1 MRGPSP
7 RGSRGAQLFARL
19 GRWIVRHPWYPI
31 LFWVVLLIV
40 TVPFLSLI
48 GSVTTNS
55 TTTLP
60 SSAPS
65 AKAGAEFARLFPN
78 ETGGS
83 ASILLFYGPNL
94 TDANAQGVV
103 TNVTSALG
111 ADRSLTD
118 VTDVSSVY
126 TAYSAYLAG
135 EAQLAGGVLVP
146 GLAAF
151 NGSSQLIWG
160 PPSAFVAYW
169 QSIAPS
175 YPNPQEANYPAFA
188 HTNALL
194 SNATGTA
201 FLAGFYGEFN
211 GTALN
216 CSSLATVPAE
226 LVACADQATRLGVA
240 PLLSSFFPPSELPLP
255 EAALTGLGI
264 ENSTQWAS
272 EQPVVLGVL
281 GSESGLSFS
290 FLRLVSDD
298 FPGGVVTPATS
309 SVWANAT
316 VAVATLWTEPLP
328 VPPGILTQYVAPDG
342 EASVVNVA
350 FSVADDYK
358 NQSGGT
364 PVYADLGKIDA
375 LVPPIVRAH
384 DATGTIQYVQTGGSA
399 LDLLTQNS
407 VNSSLS
413 LVLPLTVGLLLAIAM
428 IYFRSPITPLVT
440 FLALGIALVL
450 SLGGTVLIGT
460 LVGHVDT
467 TSLTLEEVFVLG
479 VGTDYS
485 IFLTARYREELLHG
499 KSSDE
504 AIVESV
510 SWAGQSV
517 ATSGSTAI
525 IATLAL
531 TFSGIALLSQWGSVL
546 SLAILITLLL
556 SLTTIPAFLK
566 LLGPRIFWPS
576 TGDRFSRQALRATRR
591 IKQESTY
598 FYRVGRATQRRPLSV
613 IGIVVLVSVPL
624 VAVALT
630 VPLSYDFYG
639 QLPKGQPATDGL
651 AELGHHFGDGF
662 AVPSYALVTF
672 RAPLVVGTTVNAT
685 EFSDLAALTARASGT
700 AGIAEVRSPVGPYGA
715 PLATWLNYS
724 TLPIA
729 PRENLA
735 GILGAYVGTD
745 QRTVLINLVPNA
757 TGLSAEAVSAVRA
770 VESSF
775 AAYATG
781 HAEITK
787 LAYGGGA
794 PIIGDL
800 ADQTG
805 RATDYLIV
813 AVTIGLILVLL
824 VVLRSWIIA
833 LMAIATIGLSI
844 SWAWALTYLIF
855 QEVLGFPLFFYV
867 LTLLIM
873 LVLGLGIDYNIF
885 VLTRVRE
892 ERLRGRTSGEA
903 AVEAVGRTGGIITAA
918 AVILAS
924 AFAAVLVGSF
934 TLVRA
939 IGFSVAIAVVL
950 DAMVVRT
957 YLVPASL
964 HVFGDR
970 VWSLSGRRRRTK
982 PPGIGDAQS
991 APPVGTEDATESRR
1005 VDVRGPVQVPPAD
1018 LNRSR
1023 P

>member
-1 MRGPSP
+1 M
-7 RGSRGAQLFARL
+7 
-19 GRWIVRHPWYPI
+19 RHPWYPI
-31 LFWVVLLIV
+31 LCWVVLLLV
-40 TVPFLSLI
+40 AVPFLSRI

-65 AKAGAEFARLFPN
+65 AAAGAELARLFPN

-83 ASILLFYGPNL
+83 ASLLLFYGPNL
-94 TDANAQGVV
+94 TDANAQRVV
-103 TNVTSALG
+103 TNVTSALET
-111 ADRSLTD
+111 DRSLTD
-118 VTDVSSVY
+118 IAGVSSVY
-126 TAYSAYLAG
+126 TAYAAYLAG
-135 EAQLAGGVLVP
+135 QAELAGGILVP
-146 GLAAF
+146 GLAGF
-151 NGSSQLIWG
+151 NDSSELVWG

-169 QSIAPS
+169 QTIVPTYASP
-175 YPNPQEANYPAFA
+175 EDANYPAFE
-188 HTNALL
+188 HTNA
-194 SNATGTA
+194 SITNVTGSA
-201 FLAGFYGEFN
+201 VLAGFYGEFN

-216 CSSLATVPAE
+216 CSSFATVPAE
-226 LVACADQATRLGVA
+226 LVGCADQAARLGVA
-240 PLLSSFFPPSELPLP
+240 PLLSSFFPPSELALP
-255 EAALTGLGI
+255 EAALAGLGV
-264 ENSTQWAS
+264 ENATNWTSG
-272 EQPVVLGVL
+272 QPVALGVL
-281 GSESGLSFS
+281 APESGFPFS

-298 FPGGVVTPATS
+298 FPGALVTPSAAGI
-309 SVWANAT
+309 WANAT
-316 VAVATLWTEPLP
+316 VAASTLWTGPLP
-328 VPPGILTQYVAPDG
+328 VPHGLLAQYVAPDG
-342 EASVVNVA
+342 RASIVNVA

-358 NQSGGT
+358 NTSGGD
-364 PVYADLGKIDA
+364 PVYSDLGKIDA
-375 LVPPIVRAH
+375 LLPPIVRAH
-384 DATGTIQYVQTGGSA
+384 DPSGTIQYVQTGGSA

-450 SLGGTVLIGT
+450 SMGGTVLIGT

-499 KSSDE
+499 RASDE
-504 AIVESV
+504 AIVESL

-556 SLTTIPAFLK
+556 SLTMIPAFLK
-566 LLGPRIFWPS
+566 LLGPRIFWPT
-576 TGDRFSRQALRATRR
+576 TGERFSRHALRATRR
-591 IKQESTY
+591 IREESTY
-598 FYRVGRATQRRPLSV
+598 FYRVGRATQRRPLTV
-613 IGIVVLVSVPL
+613 IGIIVLVSIPL
-624 VAVALT
+624 IAVALT

-639 QLPKGQPATDGL
+639 QLPRGQSATNGL
-651 AELGHHFGDGF
+651 TELGNHFGDGF

-672 RAPLVVGTTVNAT
+672 RAPLLVGTAANAT
-685 EFSDLAALTARASGT
+685 EFSDLAALTARASTGS
-700 AGIAEVRSPVGPYGA
+700 GIADVRSPIGPYGA

-724 TLPIA
+724 VLPVA
-729 PRENLA
+729 PQKS
-735 GILGAYVGTD
+735 LGATLDAYLGTD
-745 QRTVLINLVPNA
+745 QRTVLLNLVPNA
-757 TGLSAEAVSAVRA
+757 TGLSAEAVAAVRG

-775 AAYATG
+775 SAYAAS
-781 HAEITK
+781 HPEITK

-794 PIIGDL
+794 PLIGDL

-813 AVTIGLILVLL
+813 AVTIGLTLVLL
-824 VVLRSWIIA
+824 AVLRSWIIA

-855 QEVLGFPLFFYV
+855 QQVLGFPLFFYV
-867 LTLLIM
+867 LTLLIL

-892 ERLRGRTSGEA
+892 ERLRGRASGEA

-957 YLVPASL
+957 YLVPAGL
-964 HVFGDR
+964 QVLGDR
-970 VWSLSGRRRRTK
+970 VWTLSGRRERS
-982 PPGIGDAQS
+982 PPTETGAIGSS
-991 APPVGTEDATESRR
+991 ATLGRENAP
-1005 VDVRGPVQVPPAD
+1005 GP
-1018 LNRSR
+1018 R
-1023 P
+1023 